1 MKFHLSLKFSSF
13 ALLKKKSEKYIY
25 ITKKAVKIQIHRTP
39 WTAVF
44 SVYFGPTFPVKRSVI
59 FVFVI

>member
-13 ALLKKKSEKYIY
+13 ALLKKSEKYIY

-39 WTAVF
+39 LTAVF